1 VRVYPEPAFHTGTT
15 RFSATLSRTGGEPVV
30 ATLQTRVSN
39 LLRTPAT
46 EWPVI
51 AREST
56 DVGHLYAEY
65 IAPLAAIPVLAGF
78 IGLTLIAMPAL
89 GLSRPFGLSAGFTYM
104 VVQYLL
110 SLAAVYISAV
120 VVEWLAPKFKSSG
133 SRVDA
138 LKLVA
143 YSCTAGWVFGVF
155 SAVPLLGFLTFVG
168 FLYTIYLFYVGL
180 PHVMNTPADQVVIY
194 LIVIALVIIG
204 LYLVFGSIAAAIALG
219 NIFAN
224 Q

>member
-1 VRVYPEPAFHTGTT
+1 M
-15 RFSATLSRTGGEPVV
+15 
-30 ATLQTRVSN
+30 ATLQTRVIN
-39 LLRTPAT
+39 ILRTPKT
-46 EWPVI
+46 EWQSI

-78 IGLTLIAMPAL
+78 IGLTLVARPAL
-89 GLSRPFGLSAGFTYM
+89 GIRRPFGLSAGFMQM

-110 SLAAVYISAV
+110 SLAGVYITAV

-143 YSCTAGWVFGVF
+143 YSCTAGWVSGIFWALPLFGF
-155 SAVPLLGFLTFVG
+155 MTFLG
-168 FLYTIYLFYVGL
+168 FLYTVYLFYVGL
-180 PHVMNTPADQVVIY
+180 PRVMNTPADQAVVY
-194 LIVIALVIIG
+194 LIVCVLVIIVIYV
-204 LYLVFGSIAAAIALG
+204 LFGGIATALALG
-219 NIFAN
+219 NLAAN
-224 Q
+224 R